1 MVRRFTSAG
10 AWLVSFS
17 WSFLLAVA
25 AQAQAYPDRPVHVLV
40 GFAAGSGPD
49 IQARTVAN
57 ALGAA
62 LGQAFV
68 VENRPGANGTIAA
81 RAVAQAEPDGYTLL
95 HSSSSIAPTPY
106 IYKNL
111 GYNLLTDLKPIAT
124 VGELDG
130 VFVLVDAKSPI
141 KSVPELIAY
150 AKNNRVLYGSP
161 GVGNELHLK
170 AELFNAQAGI
180 KMEHVPYKGTS
191 EVMTGLLSGAVQVM
205 FVTPPSV
212 LGLIEQGSVRAL
224 AFTGSKP
231 FPAFPAVPLMKQ
243 YLPEYVEGSWAI
255 FLAPSRTPD
264 AVMNKLNGAIHAA
277 LLQPAVAHIIQRDG
291 YMPDTRDVA
300 QTAAFFRKKVEDT
313 AATVRAAG
321 IEPN

>member
-1 MVRRFTSAG
+1 MVRQFASAG
-10 AWLVSFS
+10 ALLVWL
-17 WSFLLAVA
+17 APM
-25 AQAQAYPDRPVHVLV
+25 AQAQTYPNHPVHVLV

-62 LGQAFV
+62 LGQPFV

-81 RAVAQAEPDGYTLL
+81 RALAQAEPDGYTLL

-111 GYNLLTDLKPIAT
+111 GYDLLTDIKPIAT
-124 VGELDG
+124 IGELDG

-150 AKNNRVLYGSP
+150 AKKNRVLYGSP

-170 AELFNAQAGI
+170 AELFNQQAGV

-212 LGLIEQGSVRAL
+212 LGLLKEGSVRAL

-231 FPAFPAVPLMKQ
+231 FRAFPDVPLMKQ
-243 YLPEYVEGSWAI
+243 YLPKYIEGSWAM
-255 FLAPSRTPD
+255 FFAPAKTPD
-264 AVMNKLNGAIHAA
+264 IVMNKLNGTIHAV
-277 LLQPAVAHIIQRDG
+277 LLQPAVANVVQRDG
-291 YMPDTRDVA
+291 YMPDTRNA
-300 QTAAFFRKKVEDT
+300 AETAAFFRQKVEET
-313 AATVRAAG
+313 ADMVKAAG
-321 IEPN
+321 IKPN

>member
-1 MVRRFTSAG
+1 M
-10 AWLVSFS
+10 
-17 WSFLLAVA
+17 
-25 AQAQAYPDRPVHVLV
+25 AQAQTYPNHPVHVLV

-62 LGQAFV
+62 LGQPFV

-81 RAVAQAEPDGYTLL
+81 RALAQAEPDGYTLL

-111 GYNLLTDLKPIAT
+111 GYDLLTDIKPIAT
-124 VGELDG
+124 IGELDG

-141 KSVPELIAY
+141 KSVPKLITY
-150 AKNNRVLYGSP
+150 AKKNRVLYGSP

-170 AELFNAQAGI
+170 AELFNQQAGV

-212 LGLIEQGSVRAL
+212 LGLLKEGSVRAL

-231 FPAFPAVPLMKQ
+231 FPAFPDVPLMKQ
-243 YLPEYVEGSWAI
+243 YLPKYIEGSWAM
-255 FLAPSRTPD
+255 FFAPAKTPD
-264 AVMNKLNGAIHAA
+264 IVMNKLNGTIHAV
-277 LLQPAVAHIIQRDG
+277 LLQPAVANVVQRDG
-291 YMPDTRDVA
+291 YMPDTRNAVE
-300 QTAAFFRKKVEDT
+300 TAAFFRQKVEET
-313 AATVRAAG
+313 ADMVKAAG